1 MRDESSFR
9 LVPTGT
15 PPESQ
20 TLSADISFPPPP
32 KKLDADVQVESESPS
47 QTSASFHLIH
57 NNTKDAHSIKPDLYQ
72 MSYLPVKKKLF
83 GTGHSAMSFY
93 KVIRSEQQEARGPD
107 FLSTEIPG
115 SGDTA
120 S

>member
-1 MRDESSFR
+1 MRDEFSFR
-9 LVPTGT
+9 LVTTGI

-20 TLSADISFPPPP
+20 TLSADTSFPPQ